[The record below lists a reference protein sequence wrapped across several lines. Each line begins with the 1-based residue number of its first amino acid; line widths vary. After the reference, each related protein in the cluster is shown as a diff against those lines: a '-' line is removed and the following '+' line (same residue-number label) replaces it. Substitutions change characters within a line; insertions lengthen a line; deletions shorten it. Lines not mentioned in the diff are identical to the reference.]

1 MRGFGNKKKDIRKQ
15 TYKEKLIPNGDQLI
29 SNAFQYHSKGKFKE
43 ASDIYKYLIKN
54 GYYDPRVLINLG
66 TIYQQAN
73 DFENAIILYKE
84 SIKKFPNNP
93 EAYSNL
99 GSILI
104 KKNENK
110 LAEQYLK
117 KAIDLHKY

>member
-1 MRGFGNKKKDIRKQ
+1 MRGFGNKKKDIREQ

-99 GSILI
+99 ASILI
-104 KKNENK
+104 KKK
-110 LAEQYLK
+110 
-117 KAIDLHKY
+117 

>member
-1 MRGFGNKKKDIRKQ
+1 MQGFGDKKKDIRKQ
-15 TYKEKLIPNGDQLI
+15 KTSQEKLLPNRDQLI

-54 GYYDPRVLINLG
+54 GDYDPRVLTNLG

-84 SIKKFPNNP
+84 SIKKFPNTP

-104 KKNENK
+104 KKK
-110 LAEQYLK
+110 WTQ
-117 KAIDLHKY
+117 ISGTIF

>member
-1 MRGFGNKKKDIRKQ
+1 MQGFGNKKKNIRKKNS
-15 TYKEKLIPNGDQLI
+15 KEKLIPNRDQLI

-54 GYYDPRVLINLG
+54 RDYDPRVLTNLG

-104 KKNENK
+104 KKK
-110 LAEQYLK
+110 WKQ
-117 KAIDLHKY
+117 ISGTIS